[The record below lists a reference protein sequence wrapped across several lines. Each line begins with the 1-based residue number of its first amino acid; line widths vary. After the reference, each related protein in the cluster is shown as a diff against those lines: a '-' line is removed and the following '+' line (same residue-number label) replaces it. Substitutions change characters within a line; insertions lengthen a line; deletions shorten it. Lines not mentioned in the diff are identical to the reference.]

1 VEGLA
6 GYVLDSALEP
16 LLAGKSLARRAG
28 VIRTR
33 AVSRRTTVLLLRL
46 RFHLVTR
53 RGLSEQELL
62 AEDWQLVA
70 FAGPPS
76 APEWQLDADAERLLE
91 AQAEV
96 NIPPEVARTHLERVL
111 VEIPALE
118 SKFTE
123 IAKAR
128 GDNIL
133 EAHRRVRRAVRTTG
147 VTQRIEHKPPVDVL
161 GVYVYL
167 PADGGR

>member
-6 GYVLDSALEP
+6 GYVLDSALDP

-33 AVSRRTTVLLLRL
+33 AISRRMMALLLRL
-46 RFHLVTR
+46 RYHIVTTTK
-53 RGLSEQELL
+53 SAEHALL

-76 APEWQLDADAERLLE
+76 APEWQLDADAERLLD
-91 AQAEV
+91 AQAEA
-96 NIPPEVARTHLERVL
+96 NIPPDVARTHLERVL
-111 VEIPALE
+111 AEMPALE
-118 SKFTE
+118 SKFGE

-128 GDNIL
+128 GDSIL

-147 VTQRIEHKPPVDVL
+147 VTQCIKHKPPVDVL